1 MERRAAMCGGRLEV
15 EVESSGE
22 REELGL
28 RGEGTRGRDHSRG
41 LKTMGSNVG
50 LRFAG
55 RLLKLSGLTGNGGRG
70 IAHGAG
76 VAVAVAVAVDWEPW
90 EPWAPWELE
99 QGIRTLKR
107 GVIDPESFRTRGRSR
122 ADAGSGAGS
131 DTGPDTDAS
140 CSGSSSGSGVGVGRV
155 GVSMGSADSA
165 GVGSSTGN

>member
-22 REELGL
+22 KDELGL
-28 RGEGTRGRDHSRG
+28 RAEGTRGRDHSRG

-70 IAHGAG
+70 IAHGA
-76 VAVAVAVAVDWEPW
+76 AVAVAVDWEPW
-90 EPWAPWELE
+90 ELE
-99 QGIRTLKR
+99 QGIRTLRR
-107 GVIDPESFRTRGRSR
+107 GVIDPESFRTRGRSG
-122 ADAGSGAGS
+122 ADAGSDAGS
-131 DTGPDTDAS
+131 ETSRDTDAA
-140 CSGSSSGSGVGVGRV
+140 CSGSSSGSGVGVGCV